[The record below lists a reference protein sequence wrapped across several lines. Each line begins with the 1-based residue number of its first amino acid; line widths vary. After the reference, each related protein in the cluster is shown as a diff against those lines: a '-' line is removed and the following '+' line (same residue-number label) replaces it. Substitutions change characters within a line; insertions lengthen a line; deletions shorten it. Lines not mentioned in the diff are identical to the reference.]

1 MNMVPEPD
9 NVDTP
14 NVIPYSRNQTTVRIE
29 GPKELFMWRMSVYE
43 YKAPDGIRNFLDSS
57 ADLVEVFPCE
67 LEIETLIARFPEW
80 NVGNDSGYGAKALI
94 TVTEIRIL

>member
-1 MNMVPEPD
+1 MNIVLELD

-43 YKAPDGIRNFLDSS
+43 YKAPDGIYNFLDSS
-57 ADLVEVFPCE
+57 VDIVEIFPCE

-80 NVGNDSGYGAKALI
+80 NVGNNLGYGAKALI